1 MLVYMRAITVA
12 AILAWL
18 VVPAPVARAWGLD
31 VHRRLTER
39 ALDGL
44 PVEIRGFFNQQ
55 RAFMIERSV
64 DPDLWRIADLRGTL
78 GDEPPNH
85 FLDIDDLGEPPPF
98 TNVPREWDAFV
109 KRYGVKE
116 ANLAGRLPWR
126 TEEMYNRLVSALR
139 DTASGKSPYAA
150 SNARYL
156 AALVAHYVQDAHVPF
171 HAVRNYD
178 GQLTNQ
184 RGVHARFETVLV
196 LDHWAS
202 FAQRPV
208 VITPVPDIRTFMFDT
223 LIESAGLT
231 PAVLEADLKAAGPGK
246 AYDAAYFDG
255 FRAGA
260 GPIAEKRLNDS
271 VDAVVSVITAAWHEA
286 GRPPLR

>member
-1 MLVYMRAITVA
+1 MRSVVLAVVI
-12 AILAWL
+12 AWL
-18 VVPAPVARAWGLD
+18 LVPAPVTRAWGLD

-44 PVEIRGFFNQQ
+44 PVEIRAFFNAQ
-55 RAFMIERSV
+55 RDFIIERSV
-64 DPDLWRIADLRGTL
+64 DPDLWRVADLRGTL

-98 TNVPREWDAFV
+98 TNVPREWEAFV

-126 TEEMYNRLVSALR
+126 TEEVYDRLVVALKDAAAGR
-139 DTASGKSPYAA
+139 QYGA

-156 AALVAHYVQDAHVPF
+156 AAILAHYVQDGHVPF

-178 GQLTNQ
+178 GQLTDQ
-184 RGVHARFETVLV
+184 RGIHSRFETVLM
-196 LDHWAS
+196 LDHWTS
-202 FAQRPV
+202 FTQRAV
-208 VITPVPDIRTFMFDT
+208 VVTPIPDIRTFMFDV
-223 LIESAGLT
+223 LVESAGLT
-231 PAVLEADLKAAGPGK
+231 ATVLDADRKAAGPDK
-246 AYDAAYFDG
+246 VYDATYYEQ

-260 GPIAEKRLNDS
+260 GAIAEKRLNDS
-271 VDAVVSVITAAWHEA
+271 VDAVVSVVTAAWREA
-286 GRPPLR
+286 GSPELR

>member
-1 MLVYMRAITVA
+1 MRVYMRPIV
-12 AILAWL
+12 LAVVLVWL
-18 VVPAPVARAWGLD
+18 VLPAPATRAWGLD
-31 VHRRLTER
+31 VHRRITER

-44 PVEIRGFFNQQ
+44 PIEIRGFFNEQ

-64 DPDLWRIADLRGTL
+64 DPDLWRIADLRGAL

-98 TNVPREWDAFV
+98 TNVPREWEAFV

-116 ANLAGRLPWR
+116 ANIAGRLPWR
-126 TEEMYNRLVSALR
+126 TEEIYNRLVAALR
-139 DTASGKSPYAA
+139 DAASGKSQYGA

-156 AALVAHYVQDAHVPF
+156 GAILAHYVEDGFVPF

-178 GQLTNQ
+178 GQLTGQ
-184 RGVHARFETVLV
+184 RGLHSRFETVLM

-208 VITPVPDIRTFMFDT
+208 VVTPIPNIRTFMFDT
-223 LIESAGLT
+223 LVESAALT
-231 PAVLEADLKAAGPGK
+231 AAVLEADLKAAGPEK
-246 AYDAAYFDG
+246 VYDAAYYER

-260 GPIAEKRLNDS
+260 GAIAERRMNDS
-271 VDAVVSVITAAWHEA
+271 VDAVVSVITAAWREA
-286 GRPPLR
+286 GSPTLR

>member
-1 MLVYMRAITVA
+1 MHVYMRTVA
-12 AILAWL
+12 VAAVLVWL
-18 VVPAPVARAWGLD
+18 VFPSPTARAWGLD

-44 PVEIRGFFNQQ
+44 PADIRGFFNQQ
-55 RAFMIERSV
+55 RDFIIERSV
-64 DPDLWRIADLRGTL
+64 DPDLWRIADLRGQL

-98 TNVPREWDAFV
+98 TNVPREWDAFL

-126 TEEMYNRLVSALR
+126 TEEIYNRLVTALR
-139 DTASGKSPYAA
+139 DAAAGRQYGA

-156 AALVAHYVQDAHVPF
+156 AAILAHYVQDGHVPF

-178 GQLTNQ
+178 GQLTEQ
-184 RGVHARFETVLV
+184 RGIHSRFETVLI

-208 VITPVPDIRTFMFDT
+208 VITPIADVRTFMFDV
-223 LIESAGLT
+223 LVESAGLT
-231 PAVLEADLKAAGPGK
+231 ATILDVDRKAAGPEK
-246 AYDAAYFDG
+246 VYDAKYYEQL
-255 FRAGA
+255 RAGTGA
-260 GPIAEKRLNDS
+260 IAEKRINDS
-271 VDAVVSVITAAWHEA
+271 VDAVASVITAAWREA
-286 GRPPLR
+286 GSPELK

>member
-1 MLVYMRAITVA
+1 MQGYMRPIV
-12 AILAWL
+12 LA
-18 VVPAPVARAWGLD
+18 VVLAGLAFPASVTRAWGLD
-31 VHRRLTER
+31 VHRRITER

-44 PVEIRGFFNQQ
+44 PIEIRGFFNEQ
-55 RAFMIERSV
+55 RAFIVERSI
-64 DPDLWRIADLRGTL
+64 DPDLWRVADLRGAL

-98 TNVPREWDAFV
+98 TNVPREWAAFV
-109 KRYGVKE
+109 QRYGVKE

-126 TEEMYNRLVSALR
+126 TEEIYDRLVAALS
-139 DTASGKSPYAA
+139 DTASGKSQYAA

-156 AALVAHYVQDAHVPF
+156 AAILAHYVEDGFVPF

-178 GQLTNQ
+178 GQLTGQ
-184 RGVHARFETVLV
+184 RGLHSRFETTLV

-202 FAQRPV
+202 FALRPV
-208 VITPVPDIRTFMFDT
+208 VVKPIPDIRTFMFET

-231 PAVLEADLKAAGPGK
+231 AAVLEADLKAAGPDK
-246 AYDAAYFDG
+246 VYDAKYYEQ

-260 GPIAEKRLNDS
+260 GAIAEQRLNDS
-271 VDAVVSVITAAWHEA
+271 VDAVVSVITAAWREA
-286 GRPPLR
+286 GSPTLR

>member
-1 MLVYMRAITVA
+1 MRQIVSALV
-12 AILAWL
+12 LACL
-18 VVPAPVARAWGLD
+18 LLPAPTVRAWGLD
-31 VHRRLTER
+31 VHRRITER

-44 PVEIRGFFNQQ
+44 PTEIRGFFNQQ
-55 RAFMIERSV
+55 RDFIIERSV
-64 DPDLWRIADLRGTL
+64 DPDLWRIAALSGPL

-109 KRYGVKE
+109 KRYGDKE
-116 ANLAGRLPWR
+116 ANSAGRLPWQ
-126 TEEMYNRLVSALR
+126 TEDIYNRLVTSLR
-139 DTASGKSPYAA
+139 DAGAGRTQYGA

-156 AALVAHYVQDAHVPF
+156 AAILAHYVEDGFVPF

-184 RGVHARFETVLV
+184 RGLHSRFETVLM

-208 VITPVPDIRTFMFDT
+208 VVTRIADIKAFMFDT
-223 LIESAGLT
+223 LVESASLT
-231 PAVLEADLKAAGPGK
+231 AAVLEADRTAAGGTTV
-246 AYDAAYFDG
+246 YDAAYYER
-255 FRAGA
+255 FRSGA
-260 GPIAEKRLNDS
+260 GPIAERRMNDS
-271 VDAVVSVITAAWHEA
+271 VDGVVSAITAAWREA
-286 GRPPLR
+286 GSPALGN